1 MHVPQS
7 YEPCVIRMFAYAFL
21 VWALPVA
28 WPDAAGRTVAADL
41 TGPLIRPWN
50 YDSANEWDYTHR
62 RGVASHGTPVQGAVW
77 NHSDRT
83 VVRIIDGCVRGHADA
98 VWANR
103 TRVSSGS
110 VVPQAVGP
118 QTEVLGYSV
127 QGVPV
132 VAHHFGRSGERVLIF
147 GGIHGN
153 EENSAELARL
163 LVDELQRR
171 PDVWSDRR
179 VTVLPVAN
187 PDGVVTRSRTNS
199 RGVDLNRNFPA
210 KNWAGGDRGPNYGG
224 DAAASEP
231 ETQVLV
237 RLVETFSPE
246 RIVSIHAIFGGR
258 ECNNYDG
265 PGAGLAQLMAG
276 ENKYPVRRSIGYP
289 TPGSFGTWAGN
300 ERQIPTITLELPQGL
315 PGGDCWERNRTALLA
330 AIRGR

>member
-1 MHVPQS
+1 MYVPHFYS
-7 YEPCVIRMFAYAFL
+7 TSVIRMLTYAFL
-21 VWALPVA
+21 VVAVPVA
-28 WPDAAGRTVAADL
+28 FPDALDRTVAAEL
-41 TGPLIRPWN
+41 AGPLIRPWN
-50 YDSANEWDYTHR
+50 YDSGNEWDYTLR
-62 RGVASHGTPVQGAVW
+62 RGVACQGAPVQGAIW
-77 NHSDRT
+77 NHSDGT
-83 VVRIIDGCVRGHADA
+83 VVRIVDGCLRLPAGDA
-98 VWANR
+98 LATQ
-103 TRVSSGS
+103 TRVSSGL
-110 VVPQAVGP
+110 VGPQAVGP

-132 VAHHFGRSGERVLIF
+132 VAHHFGRGGERVLIF

-163 LVDELQRR
+163 LVEELQRR
-171 PDVWSDRR
+171 TDVWSDRR

-187 PDGVVTRSRTNS
+187 PDGVVKRSRTNS

-265 PGAGLAQLMAG
+265 PGADLAQVMAG
-276 ENKYPVRRSIGYP
+276 ENKYPVKKSIGYP

-315 PGGDCWERNRTALLA
+315 PGGDCWDRNRTALLA

>member
-1 MHVPQS
+1 MHIPHFYRTS
-7 YEPCVIRMFAYAFL
+7 AIRVFAYAFL
-21 VWALPVA
+21 VGALPLA
-28 WPDAAGRTVAADL
+28 WTDAAGRTVAAEW

-50 YDSANEWDYTHR
+50 YDSTNEWDYTHR
-62 RGVASHGTPVQGAVW
+62 RGVASRGAPVHGAVW
-77 NHSDRT
+77 NHPDGP
-83 VVRIIDGCVRGHADA
+83 VVRIVEGCVRLPAGDA
-98 VWANR
+98 LAIQ
-103 TRVSSGS
+103 TRVSSGL
-110 VVPQAVGP
+110 VVSQVVGP

-163 LVDELQRR
+163 LVEELQRR

-187 PDGVVTRSRTNS
+187 PDGVVKRSRTNS

-237 RLVETFSPE
+237 RLVETFAPE

-258 ECNNYDG
+258 ECNNFDG
-265 PGAGLAQLMAG
+265 PGADLAQVMAG
-276 ENKYPVRRSIGYP
+276 ENKYPVKKSIGYP